1 MQRALLPTEL
11 PTLPGLTLAAHYQPA
26 GLHSQAGGDWYDVI
40 ALDTDRVAIVMG
52 DVVGAGASAAAIM
65 GQLRG
70 AMAALLLDS
79 ESCADALCRLS
90 RVAAR
95 IPGATLSTAVI
106 LVLNAVTGELT
117 WARAGHPPPLL
128 LDPHDPERPT
138 RYLTD
143 AHGPSLGVIESLGT
157 GVGAAAELAY
167 RQARVVLGPGAS
179 VLLYTDGLVER
190 RGRLIDEGLD
200 RLHEALDAHAGAGAG
215 ELLTLATTAVP
226 GAGRPHDDIALVVA
240 QLAPDAPAVRIPAP
254 LRLTLPALPEQLR
267 PLRRAIAGWA
277 DRAQLST
284 ELTGDLQLAVGEA
297 AANAIEH
304 AYPPQTPG
312 EFSCVI
318 EYTGDAHIRVEVRD
332 HGTWRA
338 PPANTGFR
346 GRGLHFIRTIADDVV
361 LQADPGGTTV
371 IFTIAGAGP
380 HRPIAT

>member
-1 MQRALLPTEL
+1 M
-11 PTLPGLTLAAHYQPA
+11 
-26 GLHSQAGGDWYDVI
+26 
-40 ALDTDRVAIVMG
+40 
-52 DVVGAGASAAAIM
+52 
-65 GQLRG
+65 
-70 AMAALLLDS
+70 
-79 ESCADALCRLS
+79 
-90 RVAAR
+90 
-95 IPGATLSTAVI
+95 
-106 LVLNAVTGELT
+106 
-117 WARAGHPPPLL
+117 
-128 LDPHDPERPT
+128 
-138 RYLTD
+138 
-143 AHGPSLGVIESLGT
+143 IESLGT

-190 RGRLIDEGLD
+190 RGRLIDDGLD
-200 RLHEALDAHAGAGAG
+200 RLREALDSHAGAGAG